1 MFLIKYLTC
10 QNHRQLMSWC
20 LSAGLETAFPV
31 GQSQQVALVPGTP
44 EARAVSTAPPS
55 PGLPFTTP
63 HPARVLWATDSLIS
77 TEGGHLGGLTWNR
90 GASPIIVGLGDASPP
105 HLVTPGLRGF
115 QNRKEE
121 FIGRRAIF
129 TLDPWT
135 CFRLFWKPRVEVPP
149 LFGKSREVV
158 PLSIIQW
165 SPWEEVLLGNIPF
178 PSKSKGKIYVVSHV

>member
-1 MFLIKYLTC
+1 
-10 QNHRQLMSWC
+10 MSWC

-129 TLDPWT
+129 TLDP
-135 CFRLFWKPRVEVPP
+135 
-149 LFGKSREVV
+149 
-158 PLSIIQW
+158 
-165 SPWEEVLLGNIPF
+165 
-178 PSKSKGKIYVVSHV
+178 